1 MFKLTTAAAAQVL
14 VAAKQG
20 GTEGLSLRLA
30 AQRRPDGAIDY
41 RMGFDEA
48 TEDDIRMSCEGI
60 DVVMTP
66 EQVPLLDQA
75 TMDYVELEPGQ
86 FHFIFLNPKDPNY
99 QPPSD
104 PSPSDA

>member
-14 VAAKQG
+14 VAAKEG
-20 GTEGLSLRLA
+20 GAEGMSLRLA

-75 TMDYVELEPGQ
+75 TMDYVEMEAGQ
-86 FHFIFLNPKDPNY
+86 YHFIFLNPKDANY
-99 QPPSD
+99 QPPTES
-104 PSPSDA
+104 